1 MESIVNHQEPC
12 LTALETDILEMIAQ
26 GLNNQEIA
34 EVLCMDAD
42 SIEFYKKR
50 MVIKMRV
57 PGITVLL
64 AQTLRNGLLIK
75 KQPRLQMVA

>member
-12 LTALETDILEMIAQ
+12 LTALETDILEMMAN
-26 GLNNQEIA
+26 GLNTFEMA
-34 EVLCMDAD
+34 EMLGMDTE

-50 MVIKMRV
+50 MVNKMRV

-64 AQTLRNGLLIK
+64 AQTLRSGLLIK